1 MSISLA
7 VFLLFV
13 ASTLGITYWAAKRSR
28 GASAYFAAGRRI
40 TAWQN
45 GFAVAG
51 DFMSAASFLGLIG
64 LIALQ
69 GFDGFLYS
77 VGGFVAFVRSCWWLR
92 NRCATPA
99 STRWAMCWHTACAR
113 ARCARW
119 RPSVL

>member
-1 MSISLA
+1 VSISLA
-7 VFLLFV
+7 VFLAFV

-51 DFMSAASFLGLIG
+51 DFISAASFLGTVG

-69 GFDGFLYS
+69 GLDGFLYS
-77 VGGFVAFVRSCWWLR
+77 VGGFAGFVTILLVIAEPLR
-92 NRCATPA
+92 NTGKYTMGDVLAYRLKARRCV
-99 STRWAMCWHTACAR
+99 RWLHSA
-113 ARCARW
+113 
-119 RPSVL
+119 P